1 MWYRRMATRKRRRL
15 RAFPRCVL
23 TTAGV
28 AVFGEVRCGQVRLVV
43 VWQARRGVARFG
55 KVRPVSARFGRL
67 GKFRLCMDGLAR
79 LVAAGEARSVM
90 AGKARHDEARF
101 GEVGHGLAGE
111 AS

>member
-1 MWYRRMATRKRRRL
+1 MARQ
-15 RAFPRCVL
+15 
-23 TTAGV
+23 
-28 AVFGEVRCGQVRLVV
+28 GEAR
-43 VWQARRGVARFG
+43 QARRGVARFG

-90 AGKARHDEARF
+90 E
-101 GEVGHGLAGE
+101 GEVCSVAARSGKAGE